1 MINQEESRLFQLK
14 LLQQKRISA
23 LKKQIDDL
31 EQEIQFLH
39 QTMNRMD
46 DL

>member
-14 LLQQKRISA
+14 LLQQKRISV

>member
-1 MINQEESRLFQLK
+1 MINKEETRLFQLK

>member
-23 LKKQIDDL
+23 LKKQIDNL

>member
-1 MINQEESRLFQLK
+1 MINQQETRLFQLK

>member
-1 MINQEESRLFQLK
+1 MINKEENRLFHLK